1 MRAESLLR
9 EKNRLLDKLAK
20 TAWAETAIFLALT
33 VCFLFFIKP
42 WVNSA
47 IEPLRMSWLP
57 SDRVSLAC
65 VLPMRYGSLRAY
77 PRINRLQRGRCARCR
92 D

>member
-42 WVNSA
+42 GKSQRIKYCFLIA
-47 IEPLRMSWLP
+47 CSQHSGKSGQKDLR
-57 SDRVSLAC
+57 RF
-65 VLPMRYGSLRAY
+65 LR
-77 PRINRLQRGRCARCR
+77 IQIGNF
-92 D
+92 